1 MTNSEYS
8 PRYVVTLLGR
18 EPLGNHIDSVT
29 NMLIQEG
36 LDVTTLTCRT
46 LSEGTP
52 YYVQQLTIAFDPQHH
67 QIESLRQACLT
78 MSTQIGIDM
87 TVQDFDSTQ
96 IDRKLICFDMDST
109 LIGQEVIDELAK
121 DAGIGEQVAEI
132 TERAM
137 QGELDFQQ
145 SFRARVALLKGLDA
159 NVLNQITTRLTI
171 NEGAGRLID
180 TLKSKGYYTA
190 IFSGGFVFF
199 ANHLKNTLG
208 IDEIHANVLDIA
220 EGVVTGQVVGTVVD
234 AQRKAV
240 LLTQLAKQ
248 HGLTLEQTIAVG
260 DGANDLPMLSLA
272 GLGVAFHAKP
282 KVRAAA
288 KQAISYVGLD
298 GVLYLLGHSD
308 L

>member
-1 MTNSEYS
+1 MTNSEHNA
-8 PRYVVTLLGR
+8 RYVVTLFGR
-18 EPLGNHIDSVT
+18 ESLSKHIDAVT
-29 NMLIQEG
+29 NMFTQQG
-36 LDVTTLTCRT
+36 LDLSTITCRT

-52 YYVQQLTIAFDPQHH
+52 YYVQQLTIASH
-67 QIESLRQACLT
+67 QTHSIEPLRQACLVL
-78 MSTQIGIDM
+78 SAQIGIDV
-87 TVQDFDSTQ
+87 TVQALEATQ
-96 IDRKLICFDMDST
+96 VSRKLICFDMDST

-121 DAGIGEQVAEI
+121 EAGIGEQVAEI

-159 NVLNQITTRLTI
+159 SVLEQIADRLTI
-171 NEGAGRLID
+171 NEGAARLIS
-180 TLKSKGYYTA
+180 TLKAQGYHTA

-199 ANHLKNTLG
+199 ANYLKEKLG
-208 IDEIHANVLDIA
+208 LHEVHANVLDVA
-220 EGVVTGQVVGTVVD
+220 DGEVTGNVVGTVVD

-240 LLTQLAKQ
+240 LLQQLAEQ
-248 HGLTLEQTIAVG
+248 HGLTLAQTVAVG

-288 KQAISYVGLD
+288 QQAISHVGLD
-298 GVLYLLGHSD
+298 AVLYLLGHSD
-308 L
+308 I